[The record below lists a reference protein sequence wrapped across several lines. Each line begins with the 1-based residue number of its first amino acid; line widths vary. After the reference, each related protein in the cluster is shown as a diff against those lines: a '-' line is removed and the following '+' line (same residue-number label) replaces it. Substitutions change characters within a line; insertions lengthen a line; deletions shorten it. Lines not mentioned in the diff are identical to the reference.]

1 MRGAQ
6 LTPFFLCLTL
16 PHLLWNKSAL
26 QTGEART
33 TDVRPLQDIW
43 ILEKGTQKS
52 KEEVKIPIYTAETLP
67 PLLYVSDLWMDCL
80 CDFFFII
87 SAVGPLLYS
96 CRYSFYEYLLKTADT
111 LGRRHESYQHPG
123 NISSISCWRKQI
135 HCYPDCPSRHSDA
148 VFACVLD
155 RWQLFVDSWSESS
168 KATRQLWAKV
178 KQHGC
183 TLSAIG
189 EERVSLNSTD

>member
-1 MRGAQ
+1 MVCGISQNKTTRQCSVRGAQ
-6 LTPFFLCLTL
+6 LTPFFLSLTL

-52 KEEVKIPIYTAETLP
+52 KEEVEIPIYTAETLP

-87 SAVGPLLYS
+87 SAVGPLHWLVN
-96 CRYSFYEYLLKTADT
+96 AT
-111 LGRRHESYQHPG
+111 LFLSLFILRILAKNGWYAWPKKWILSTSWKH
-123 NISSISCWRKQI
+123 
-135 HCYPDCPSRHSDA
+135 
-148 VFACVLD
+148 
-155 RWQLFVDSWSESS
+155 QL
-168 KATRQLWAKV
+168 
-178 KQHGC
+178 H
-183 TLSAIG
+183 
-189 EERVSLNSTD
+189 